1 MVKILGVCG
10 SPRSGATEKML
21 QEALNSLAAVTG
33 VQTEWITL
41 RGKKIAPCNNCNYCK
56 REKTW
61 CVIKDDMQ
69 ELLEQ
74 FIEADAYVI
83 ASPVYVYTVTPQ
95 LLAFFS
101 RMRPLFH
108 VFPEKLRNK
117 FGVAMATGGKRNGGQ
132 EMTVNTIINLL
143 LARGINVVSN
153 EVGGYAGAMLWSKDQ
168 GAAGAVEDQTAIG
181 SAGKLVRKLAEVALI
196 YEAGRTAINCLRDIE
211 NRS

>member
-21 QEALNSLAAVTG
+21 SEALSSIGNVSG
-33 VQTEWITL
+33 VETEWITV

-69 ELLEQ
+69 ELLEK
-74 FIEADAYVI
+74 FVEADAYVV

-108 VFPEKLRNK
+108 VYPEKLRNK
-117 FGVAMATGGKRNGGQ
+117 FGVAMATGGMRNGGQ

-143 LARGINVVSN
+143 LAKGINVVSN
-153 EVGGYAGAMLWSKDQ
+153 EIGGYAGAMLWSKDKEAL
-168 GAAGAVEDQTAIG
+168 GAMEDDKAIE
-181 SAGKLVRKLAEVALI
+181 SASKLVNKLAEVALI
-196 YEAGRTAINCLRDIE
+196 YDAGRKAVNV
-211 NRS
+211 

>member
-21 QEALNSLAAVTG
+21 REALSSIGNVSG
-33 VQTEWITL
+33 VETEWITM

-56 REKTW
+56 REKNW

-69 ELLEQ
+69 EILEK
-74 FIEADAYVI
+74 FVEADAYVV

-108 VFPEKLRNK
+108 VYPEKLRNK
-117 FGVAMATGGKRNGGQ
+117 FGVAMATGGMRNGGQ
-132 EMTVNTIINLL
+132 EMTINTIINLL
-143 LARGINVVSN
+143 LAKGINVVSN
-153 EVGGYAGAMLWSKDQ
+153 EIGGYAGAMLWSKDKEAL
-168 GAAGAVEDQTAIG
+168 GAMEDDKAIE
-181 SAGKLVRKLAEVALI
+181 SASKLVNKLAEVALI
-196 YEAGRTAINCLRDIE
+196 YDAGRKAVNV
-211 NRS
+211 